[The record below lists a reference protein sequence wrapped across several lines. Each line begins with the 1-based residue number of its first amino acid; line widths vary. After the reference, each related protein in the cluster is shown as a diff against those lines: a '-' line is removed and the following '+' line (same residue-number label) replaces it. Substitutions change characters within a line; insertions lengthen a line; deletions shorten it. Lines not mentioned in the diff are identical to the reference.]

1 MNHVRHVAAIFATC
15 VAIAVTQPAEA
26 QSSRNDAHSRLQAEI
41 QRAIHADGPMLLA
54 SERALVERKCGYA
67 PGSWNGENFSMTNG
81 ILICSNGRRVDDP
94 EVRSMMAVAGRRI
107 SRRVNAAMSR
117 PEIRA
122 AIDAVAEEA
131 QSEALTGLAERRR
144 ARRRDR

>member
-26 QSSRNDAHSRLQAEI
+26 QSGRSDAQARLQAEI
-41 QRAIHADGPMLLA
+41 QRAIHAEGPMLLA
-54 SERALVERKCGYA
+54 SERALIERKCGYA
-67 PGSWNGENFSMTNG
+67 PGSWDGENFSMTNG

-107 SRRVNAAMSR
+107 SRRVNAAMAS
-117 PEIRA
+117 PQIRA

-131 QSEALTGLAERRR
+131 EAEALAALAERRR
-144 ARRRDR
+144 VRRGR